1 MITFLTWCSVGLAA
15 AGALSVGVL
24 AVRRVQV
31 ARGDA
36 AREAAE
42 RRLRP
47 LALALL
53 DGDDVDLAVLSAYDA
68 DLLASLLRRYARSLR
83 GDDTARIAAFFADGG
98 WVDRQLAHLSRR
110 SAWRRATAAFTLG
123 DMGSARAVPALV
135 VALHDESADVRA
147 ASARSLGVLR
157 AAVAVEPLV
166 YALAERRIPRSV
178 AGQALLAIGQEAL
191 PALRELET
199 APEAEA
205 RAFAVELVGLLGTPA
220 DGVRIVARLRDSS
233 AEVRAKAARS
243 LGRLGAREGTSALR
257 EALADRVPFVRVAA
271 SAALGVIGDAEAL
284 PELLDIA
291 RSDSFDPA
299 RAAAHTAAR
308 LAPGVAATEHAPHLQ
323 EAVDLLA
330 VTS

>member
-1 MITFLTWCSVGLAA
+1 VITFLTWCSVALAA
-15 AGALSVGVL
+15 AGTLSVCVL
-24 AVRRVQV
+24 AGRRVVV
-31 ARGDA
+31 ARA
-36 AREAAE
+36 ERAREQAE

-53 DGDDVDLAVLSAYDA
+53 DGDDVDLGHLSAVEA
-68 DLLASLLRRYARSLR
+68 ELFAALLRRYGRNLR
-83 GDDTARIAAFFADGG
+83 GDDTARIATFFEEGG
-98 WVDRQLAHLSRR
+98 WVERQLANLSRR

-123 DMGSARAVPALV
+123 DMGSARAVPALTA
-135 VALHDESADVRA
+135 ALHDASLEVRA
-147 ASARSLGVLR
+147 AAARSLGVLG
-157 AAVAVEPLV
+157 ATDAVEPLV

-178 AGQALLAIGQEAL
+178 AGQALLVIGPAAL

-220 DGVRIVARLRDSS
+220 DGVRLVERLRDSS

-257 EALADRVPFVRVAA
+257 AALDDRIPFVRVAA
-271 SAALGVIGDAEAL
+271 ASALGVIGDVDAL
-284 PELLDIA
+284 PALLLMA
-291 RSDSFDPA
+291 RSDAFDPA

-308 LAPGVAATEHAPHLQ
+308 LAPGVAAAEESPHMQ
-323 EAVDLLA
+323 EAVDLLEA
-330 VTS
+330 AP